1 MCVCVCVCVRA
12 CVCVCVCVHIHT
24 YRVSGWRHEAALE
37 DAELAAAFGG
47 GAALALVFEIDVPLE
62 AVLRARD
69 LDASGCIA
77 VGCLPRALRVLASFV
92 FDIHIVGASVR
103 RPADAPTPLAARLR

>member
-1 MCVCVCVCVRA
+1 MCACVCVCVCVRA
-12 CVCVCVCVHIHT
+12 RMCIHKHT
-24 YRVSGWRHEAALE
+24 YRVSGWRNEAALE

-69 LDASGCIA
+69 LEASGCIA
-77 VGCLPRALRVLASFV
+77 VRCLPRALCVLASFV
-92 FDIHIVGASVR
+92 FDIHVVGASVSCAEECGAA
-103 RPADAPTPLAARLR
+103 PASE